1 MGSMRA
7 GVWAA
12 LAGVLLVASC
22 SSGTPA
28 PEASPTGD
36 PVLWRTDP
44 SEPYPFV
51 TPVPPGSPTPIDGLY
66 HRNFLGGS
74 EPIPCR
80 RCAPFRLD
88 RGEATLELEEG
99 RYRVLHEASGFQS
112 EGHFLVDGDRL
123 VLFNDPNCPETRG
136 MYDWEV
142 EGASLTLEAVEDP
155 CAFDLLRA
163 RYLSAAPWRF

>member
-1 MGSMRA
+1 MR
-7 GVWAA
+7 GVAPFV
-12 LAGVLLVASC
+12 LAGFLLAASC
-22 SSGTPA
+22 TGGDPA

-36 PVLWRTDP
+36 PTRWRTDA

-51 TPVPPGSPTPIDGLY
+51 TPVPPRSPTRIDGLY

-99 RYRVLHEASGFQS
+99 RYRVLHEASGFQTQ
-112 EGHFLVDGDRL
+112 GHFLVDGDRL

-136 MYDWEV
+136 LYDWEL
-142 EGASLTLEAVEDP
+142 EGGSLTLEAVADP

-163 RYLSAAPWRF
+163 RYLSAAPWLL